1 VLGAIF
7 SKAVAG
13 SGLVAGPGGYLVA
26 ALVWSIGLSLGGT
39 TGYAINPACE
49 LGPRIAHAL
58 LPVAGKGPSGWSY
71 VIVPVRGTL
80 IGAGLTGIVLR
91 AIRL

>member
-1 VLGAIF
+1 MLGAIF

-13 SGLVAGPGGYLVA
+13 SGLVAGLGGYLGRG
-26 ALVWSIGLSLGGT
+26 SGLEHRTFAGWYDRLCHQS
-39 TGYAINPACE
+39 ACE

-80 IGAGLTGIVLR
+80 IGAGLAGIVLR